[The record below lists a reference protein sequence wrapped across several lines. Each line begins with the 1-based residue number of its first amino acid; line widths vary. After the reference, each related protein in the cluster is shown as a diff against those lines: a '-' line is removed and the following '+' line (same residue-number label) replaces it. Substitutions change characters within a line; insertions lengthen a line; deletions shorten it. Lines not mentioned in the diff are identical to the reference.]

1 MRIPRNPNS
10 QLSLSSCLTEK
21 KSRKRRALQDNKR
34 AVVKSKK
41 ASLMIHV
48 TPGESRLSMPFNELI
63 CKDFLTPSEL
73 RVIREDIDNVNK
85 RGVGAI
91 LVDEQNVKY
100 GVMLKRWEMKKDS
113 GNGSWNYALTC
124 GWNDVVTANGLKQN
138 DNISIWCFRW
148 GGLLCFALVTPPPS
162 SPSMAQSSSPLALC
176 L

>member
-1 MRIPRNPNS
+1 MGREDRLKLIF
-10 QLSLSSCLTEK
+10 Q
-21 KSRKRRALQDNKR
+21 RKLFKTD
-34 AVVKSKK
+34 
-41 ASLMIHV
+41 V

-73 RVIREDIDNVNK
+73 R
-85 RGVGAI
+85 
-91 LVDEQNVKY
+91 NVKY